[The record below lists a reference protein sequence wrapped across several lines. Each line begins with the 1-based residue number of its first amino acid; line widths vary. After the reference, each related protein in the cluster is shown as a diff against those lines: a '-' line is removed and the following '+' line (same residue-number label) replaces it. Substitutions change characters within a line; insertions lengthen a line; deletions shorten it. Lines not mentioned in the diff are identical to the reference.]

1 MNCVFTICSLQQLVD
16 DIAEV
21 LHLRASRDGEGDI
34 IHDIPTN
41 KGRSPVCTIGYTQ
54 QIHAHS

>member
-41 KGRSPVCTIGYTQ
+41 KSTIGYTQ